1 MMGPEACDPGDWD
14 DLVDDQSNNREDD
27 SDNDQPDWLQD
38 DDIQLWLDRHQE
50 WQTRNKDEP
59 VKFELSMT
67 RRRWKHLADILE
79 DTENFD
85 WLQQRILEE
94 IDYPTLETVRTDLP
108 IDSNA

>member
-14 DLVDDQSNNREDD
+14 DLIDDETSSRED
-27 SDNDQPDWLQD
+27 NGDQPNWLQD

-59 VKFELSMT
+59 IKFDLWMT
-67 RRRWKHLADILE
+67 RRRWKHLADLLE
-79 DTENFD
+79 DADDFR

-94 IDYPTLETVRTDLP
+94 IDHPTLETVRSDL
-108 IDSNA
+108 NAEKKA